1 MKRLLFGLAFASGL
15 AVAAM
20 AMKNLIST
28 DAVGDEIARAFAA
41 ASGIQV
47 LVSGQAEVDAFP
59 ALRVRYRDARLT
71 READRVTLADMQELS
86 VRLDILPLF
95 LGRLAISEVTL
106 VRPSLR
112 LETSRGFKTLFPSK
126 AILSRLDPGRIVIE
140 GGTVALVDPKA
151 GRLEM
156 IEAVSG
162 TFSWTRLT
170 GGASLTSN
178 FRWRGEPV
186 SLNAQGIGPRA
197 LADGETGNV
206 TLTMVSEPIRA
217 SFDGKGVL
225 MDSIQLD
232 GGLSIDV
239 PDLGRLSTW
248 LGPAFDGRGA
258 LKNLGL
264 QGRMR
269 SLGYSATISDAR
281 LRFDGNVGEGVIS
294 ARLDAQRPQVRGT
307 LAFERMDVS
316 PYRRALSAMDWR
328 AIPLTQRVLSSL
340 DLDLRVSVARTDMA
354 TTPISKIAATLLLKD
369 GRFDAELGEAALLGG
384 TASLLLRGEAKP
396 TGLRVAARIV
406 GTALSVPALGALA
419 GATEGSGGTVALKV
433 DGEASGETLGTLID
447 SFSARASADARQVV
461 LRSADAVTD
470 GIRLVQAAVTTS
482 IGSRPPTFERV
493 SATADMSASALRIKQ
508 LTADGV
514 SMSAQLAGEASLL
527 NGQLALSGQIFVP
540 DRAAAVPTGPN
551 RYLAAPIKIGGTLAA
566 PTAEV
571 SISAFRPAE
580 LLLSPERNDAARKD

>member
-1 MKRLLFGLAFASGL
+1 
-15 AVAAM
+15 
-20 AMKNLIST
+20 
-28 DAVGDEIARAFAA
+28 
-41 ASGIQV
+41 
-47 LVSGQAEVDAFP
+47 
-59 ALRVRYRDARLT
+59 
-71 READRVTLADMQELS
+71 
-86 VRLDILPLF
+86 
-95 LGRLAISEVTL
+95 
-106 VRPSLR
+106 
-112 LETSRGFKTLFPSK
+112 
-126 AILSRLDPGRIVIE
+126 
-140 GGTVALVDPKA
+140 
-151 GRLEM
+151 
-156 IEAVSG
+156 
-162 TFSWTRLT
+162 
-170 GGASLTSN
+170 
-178 FRWRGEPV
+178 
-186 SLNAQGIGPRA
+186 
-197 LADGETGNV
+197 
-206 TLTMVSEPIRA
+206 
-217 SFDGKGVL
+217 
-225 MDSIQLD
+225 
-232 GGLSIDV
+232 
-239 PDLGRLSTW
+239 
-248 LGPAFDGRGA
+248 
-258 LKNLGL
+258 
-264 QGRMR
+264 
-269 SLGYSATISDAR
+269 
-281 LRFDGNVGEGVIS
+281 
-294 ARLDAQRPQVRGT
+294 
-307 LAFERMDVS
+307 
-316 PYRRALSAMDWR
+316 
-328 AIPLTQRVLSSL
+328 
-340 DLDLRVSVARTDMA
+340 MA